1 MNCET
6 FSIKDICLL
15 SPEVFGDDRGSF
27 VESFNQ
33 KVFSDCVSDSTV
45 FVQDNQSVSKAGVLR
60 GLHYQIK
67 NPQGKLVRVSMGSVF
82 DVAVDLRR
90 SSPSFGKWV
99 GATLTEENQSQ
110 LWIPPG
116 FAHGFLA
123 LTDNTTVQYKV
134 TDYWHP
140 EHERTLIWNDPKVN
154 IEWPLVNNSP
164 LLSEKDAGGLPF
176 SELECF
182 E

>member
-1 MNCET
+1 
-6 FSIKDICLL
+6 
-15 SPEVFGDDRGSF
+15 
-27 VESFNQ
+27 
-33 KVFSDCVSDSTV
+33 
-45 FVQDNQSVSKAGVLR
+45 
-60 GLHYQIK
+60 
-67 NPQGKLVRVSMGSVF
+67 MGSVF

-134 TDYWHP
+134 TDYWNP